1 MFIFKTFNY
10 SYKIYFL
17 FSFLQINPYFILET
31 VIGLNLI
38 YLARREEMN
47 ALARYL
53 LVFLL
58 GWSGAVWSYSDIIYK
73 KEAPSKKI
81 ETPIQTNDISLP
93 DSLKPKPEVDS

>member
-1 MFIFKTFNY
+1 
-10 SYKIYFL
+10 
-17 FSFLQINPYFILET
+17 
-31 VIGLNLI
+31 
-38 YLARREEMN
+38 MN

-81 ETPIQTNDISLP
+81 ETPKQTNDISLP
-93 DSLKPKPEVDS
+93 DSLKPKPEVISEPTSQEIQKDTSPTTVDNKQSIEEQTLNQ

>member
-1 MFIFKTFNY
+1 
-10 SYKIYFL
+10 
-17 FSFLQINPYFILET
+17 
-31 VIGLNLI
+31 
-38 YLARREEMN
+38 MN

-81 ETPIQTNDISLP
+81 ETPKQTNDISLP
-93 DSLKPKPEVDS
+93 DSLKPKPEVLSEPTSQEIQKDKSATTLNNKSPSEE